1 MWNDYYSCRKLIRN
15 VWNIQ
20 VKMIKNAEF
29 LFRTI
34 LIFIISPFNGQNA
47 NAIDYHFRFL
57 GFI

>member
-1 MWNDYYSCRKLIRN
+1 MWSDYYSCRKLIRN

-34 LIFIISPFNGQNA
+34 LIFIISSFNGQNA
-47 NAIDYHFRFL
+47 NAIDYHF
-57 GFI
+57 